1 MDLNGCIGIIK
12 NIYFIYPAYLII
24 FFIFLTTLFIS
35 NFSYSRTLY
44 LNPGDSISDIIK
56 ISENGDTIVINKGV
70 FYQRFIIDKS
80 LTIIGKDFPVID
92 GEGKGTVIKAT
103 APNIVIKGLK
113 VVGSGNSLS
122 VEDTGIDL
130 ENAPNSVLE
139 NNILKD
145 VLFGIYIKNSPGT
158 LILNNN
164 IYGKNLPLP
173 ERGDGIRL
181 WYSSESEIIGNTIRN
196 ARDLVIWWSSNTLI
210 KDNQV
215 SNGRY
220 GLHYMY
226 SNNNVFEDN
235 LFTGNAVGGFLMYSG
250 NIKFFRNVF
259 AKNKGIASG
268 YGIGF
273 KDLDDVYA
281 EDNLFIDNRVGIYMD
296 NSPHLANSWNKLT
309 KNIIAYNDIGI
320 SMMPSI
326 ERNTFHGNS
335 FIENYEQVEVR
346 GGGILKGNKWNNKSM
361 GNYWSD
367 YKGFD
372 ENNDGIG
379 DIPYISEKLFEQI
392 IDRNKALRIFIYS
405 PVTMAIELA
414 SEAFPVIKPKPK
426 LKDNLPLLNPEI
438 PVHLSREIKNKPIS
452 YLIVS
457 VIMLIIPIV
466 FYLLVIRRK
475 DIGTC

>member
-1 MDLNGCIGIIK
+1 
-12 NIYFIYPAYLII
+12 
-24 FFIFLTTLFIS
+24 
-35 NFSYSRTLY
+35 
-44 LNPGDSISDIIK
+44 
-56 ISENGDTIVINKGV
+56 
-70 FYQRFIIDKS
+70 
-80 LTIIGKDFPVID
+80 
-92 GEGKGTVIKAT
+92 
-103 APNIVIKGLK
+103 
-113 VVGSGNSLS
+113 
-122 VEDTGIDL
+122 
-130 ENAPNSVLE
+130 
-139 NNILKD
+139 
-145 VLFGIYIKNSPGT
+145 
-158 LILNNN
+158 
-164 IYGKNLPLP
+164 
-173 ERGDGIRL
+173 
-181 WYSSESEIIGNTIRN
+181 
-196 ARDLVIWWSSNTLI
+196 
-210 KDNQV
+210 
-215 SNGRY
+215 
-220 GLHYMY
+220 MY
-226 SNNNVFEDN
+226 SNNNIFEDN
-235 LFTGNAVGGFLMYSG
+235 IFTGNSVGGFLMYSG

-346 GGGILKGNKWNNKSM
+346 GGGVLKGNKWNNKTR

-379 DIPYISEKLFEQI
+379 DTPYVSEKLFEQI

-405 PVTMAIELA
+405 PVTKAIELA

-426 LKDNLPLLNPEI
+426 LKDNLPLLKPEI
-438 PVHLSREIKNKPIS
+438 PGHLSKEIKNKPLS

-457 VIMLIIPIV
+457 VIMLIIPII
-466 FYLLVIRRK
+466 FYLLVIRQK
-475 DIGTC
+475 GISTC